1 MFQSLVKK
9 ACFRLRLKAG
19 NIWREKKQHVN
30 RARIR
35 YLKMI
40 IARFIYIKIALRRS
54 YMKWVSSGGLSRTFD
69 DESVTLIQ
77 SCLRRR
83 RARKLVL
90 YKRNIRM
97 AGVSKRERNEW
108 LNRRMMLL
116 RINPHEKELV
126 KGFCFICA
134 EQERVQSEYQN
145 EVNTYNYTY
154 MKHIVVLHYNAI

>member
-1 MFQSLVKK
+1 
-9 ACFRLRLKAG
+9 
-19 NIWREKKQHVN
+19 
-30 RARIR
+30 
-35 YLKMI
+35 
-40 IARFIYIKIALRRS
+40 
-54 YMKWVSSGGLSRTFD
+54 
-69 DESVTLIQ
+69 
-77 SCLRRR
+77 
-83 RARKLVL
+83 
-90 YKRNIRM
+90 M